1 MYLLKNKCSF
11 TILFISLLFTGI
23 SNAEYKPTREDF
35 IASARERYGITS
47 PSKELIEGL
56 RGEVSGFN
64 SKAPIDF
71 GNDVYMTSASVSER
85 GTMIVRV
92 TAKSATRFQVNPSLI
107 KEKLTQI
114 ACNDNA
120 ISRGFDAGLGASM
133 LLTTVDGFDIDTGV
147 INKSRC
153 AQYK

>member
-1 MYLLKNKCSF
+1 MLLVS
-11 TILFISLLFTGI
+11 LFFSGV
-23 SNAEYKPTREDF
+23 SNAEKQPTREDF
-35 IASARERYGITS
+35 IAAARERYGVTS
-47 PSKELIEGL
+47 PSKDVIEGL

-85 GTMIVRV
+85 GIMIVRV
-92 TAKSATRFQVNPSLI
+92 TAKSATRFQVNPALI

-153 AQYK
+153 SQYK

>member
-1 MYLLKNKCSF
+1 MLLV
-11 TILFISLLFTGI
+11 SLLLPAI
-23 SNAEYKPTREDF
+23 ANAEKKPTREDF
-35 IASARERYGITS
+35 IAAAKERYGIAS

-56 RGEVSGFN
+56 RSEVSGFN

-85 GTMIVRV
+85 GLMIVRV
-92 TAKSATRFQVNPSLI
+92 TAKSATRFQVNPVFI

-153 AQYK
+153 SQYK